1 MKHERAFRLPSPLIA
16 FAIALASV
24 FAISAPAH
32 AQRALQQVLDLNR
45 QAMEAYNNLE
55 IEQANTLLNQA
66 LQAAQ
71 RGRVTGAPLAR
82 TYMNL
87 GVVAIGGLGDN
98 GAGLNYFTQALQAD
112 PNVQLDPLTSTPD
125 IQTTFAL
132 ARQRAGAGGGGGG
145 GQVEVPPPDPSGGE
159 GGGGG
164 GGGAPGNLTHAP
176 VPEQLAQTAVPVYI
190 EVPGR
195 PAHVYLYYRAH
206 GMREFQR
213 VDMQRVAGG
222 YGYEIPCTDVFEPE
236 IAYYV
241 VAFGTDGSPVGFA
254 GAQATPITVPIVA
267 SRSQPAP
274 ALPGRAP
281 PTQCQESEC
290 PPGMAGCD
298 SGGRALGDSCT
309 SDSQCTSGNCED
321 DLCAPSD
328 GGGGGGGGG
337 GGSGAP
343 RFFARIGG
351 GLGMSYVQQGMRADR
366 VPCAP
371 GDADCIE
378 FARGPVQE
386 IENWPSYG
394 DANYSY
400 DAGFWGGNGYVP
412 VSGSFESSTPDSRPD
427 VAAGTG
433 GTETVCGGSRDDQG
447 FGNEACLFVRDPGLV
462 ANLQLRLEVGYY
474 FLDWLGVSA
483 FARFQ
488 PISGLGT
495 LSFMLV
501 GARVHF
507 RVFDEGQDSGP
518 SVSVHLGGS
527 AGQIQVAVP
536 NNGPSAPYGQSGLGG
551 FHVGTNI
558 GYRFTRNVGIFVN
571 PDFMF
576 QVPEFLFNIDLTLG
590 LEVGF

>member
-1 MKHERAFRLPSPLIA
+1 MTYRAHRFATAVAVA
-16 FAIALASV
+16 FAITFGVAALA
-24 FAISAPAH
+24 FPAPAH

-55 IEQANTLLNQA
+55 IEQAQTLLEQA

-87 GVVAIGGLGDN
+87 GVVAIGGMGDN

-112 PNVQLDPLTSTPD
+112 PNAQLDPLTSTPD

-145 GQVEVPPPDPSGGE
+145 GTTEPEVTPPDD
-159 GGGGG
+159 G
-164 GGGAPGNLTHAP
+164 GGGATAAPGNLAH
-176 VPEQLAQTAVPVYI
+176 VPPQEQLTQTAVPVYVEI
-190 EVPGR
+190 PGR

-213 VDMQRVAGG
+213 VEMERVAGG

-236 IAYYV
+236 VSYYI
-241 VAFGTDGSPVGFA
+241 VAFGSDGSPVGFA
-254 GAQATPITVPIVA
+254 GAQATPITVPIVSA
-267 SRSQPAP
+267 RTTEAP

-281 PTQCQESEC
+281 PTQCVEREC
-290 PPGMAGCD
+290 PPGMAGCE

-309 SDSQCTSGNCED
+309 SDSQCTSGNCDD
-321 DLCAPSD
+321 DLCAPGD
-328 GGGGGGGGG
+328 GGGGGGG
-337 GGSGAP
+337 GGSGMGNAP

-351 GLGMSYVQQGMRADR
+351 GVGLSYVSQGMRADR
-366 VPCAP
+366 VPCNP
-371 GDADCIE
+371 D
-378 FARGPVQE
+378 E
-386 IENWPSYG
+386 IENGTCFAGSTAEEQPIEGWPQYRG
-394 DANYSY
+394 AQPYTY
-400 DAGFWGGNGYVP
+400 DEAFWGANGYVP
-412 VSGSFESSTPDSRPD
+412 VSGSVE
-427 VAAGTG
+427 AGGADTACSG
-433 GTETVCGGSRDDQG
+433 DLDADG
-447 FGNEACLFVRDPGLV
+447 FGNAACLYVQSPGLV
-462 ANLQLRLEVGYY
+462 ANFQLRLEIGYY
-474 FLDWLGVSA
+474 VLEWLGISA

-488 PISGLGT
+488 PVSGVGP

-507 RVFDEGQDSGP
+507 RIFDEGADSGP
-518 SVSVHLGGS
+518 SISAHLGGS
-527 AGQIQVAVP
+527 GGQIQVAVP
-536 NNGPSAPYGQSGLGG
+536 DNGPFAPYGQSGMGG
-551 FHVGTNI
+551 FHFGANI
-558 GYRFTRNVGIFVN
+558 GYRFMRNVGIFVN

-576 QVPEFLFNIDLTLG
+576 QVPNFLFNIDLTLG